1 MCFKAAPATVY
12 RKCGH
17 KSEGVEK
24 LYVYDPP
31 EECLSIGPSQG
42 LAYALDKD
50 IVLKLPFQYE
60 VTQDTELS
68 HCWDLSMGSFVAME
82 KEVAVYEAL
91 QAEPHPN
98 FARMLATNKTDYL
111 FLERLEPLQTAW
123 RRVSWKQRHIWVM
136 ELLAAVSWL
145 EELGFVNGDL
155 AVRNIGVDRAN
166 HLKLFDFGSAI
177 SRSHWDYAN
186 EIPRDR
192 FNLSTCLHF
201 LLSGVDP
208 LADVQSRAEAVKIRE
223 MLKAGQWKSS
233 EGASILLD
241 MIQDGWTGKV
251 RSITFSE
258 LSDEAVSILNV
269 KCEGQAHNVAEGYY
283 EELEG
288 RCQEW
293 LRSAKR
299 DPLWKT
305 SDEYVSSCREVGH
318 EADLDNWR

>member
-1 MCFKAAPATVY
+1 MCFKATPATVY

-17 KSEGVEK
+17 KSEGVDNLPFK
-24 LYVYDPP
+24 NPP

-42 LAYALDKD
+42 LAYALNKD

-60 VTQDTELS
+60 VTQDTEMS
-68 HCWDLSMGSFVAME
+68 HCWDLSIGSFVAME

-91 QAEPHPN
+91 KAEPHPN
-98 FARMLATNKTDYL
+98 FAGMLATNKTDYL
-111 FLERLEPLQTAW
+111 FLERLEPLQDAW
-123 RRVSWKQRHIWVM
+123 EGASREERHRWVL
-136 ELLAAVSWL
+136 ELLAAVSCL
-145 EELGFVNGDL
+145 EKLDFVSGDL
-155 AVRNIGVDRAN
+155 AVRNIGVDGAKR
-166 HLKLFDFGSAI
+166 LKLFDFGSAI
-177 SRSHWDYAN
+177 SQSHWDYAN

-208 LADVQSRAEAVKIRE
+208 LANLHSRAEAVKIRGMME
-223 MLKAGQWKSS
+223 AGQWEIS
-233 EGASILLD
+233 EDASILAD

-251 RSITFSE
+251 ESTTFSE
-258 LSDEAVSILNV
+258 LLDEAARILNV
-269 KCEGQAHNVAEGYY
+269 KSEGPACDVAGSYY

-293 LRSAKR
+293 LRSAQR

-305 SDEYVSSCREVGH
+305 PDEYVLSCREVGH
-318 EADLDNWR
+318 EADLDTWR

>member
-1 MCFKAAPATVY
+1 MRIAVPF
-12 RKCGH
+12 
-17 KSEGVEK
+17 SN
-24 LYVYDPP
+24 PP

-42 LAYALDKD
+42 LAYALDQD

-60 VTQDTELS
+60 VTMDTELS

-111 FLERLEPLQTAW
+111 FLERLEPLQTK
-123 RRVSWKQRHIWVM
+123 WKAASQETHHRWVL

-145 EELGFVNGDL
+145 EKLGFVNGDL
-155 AVRNIGVDRAN
+155 AVRNIGIDRAN
-166 HLKLFDFGSAI
+166 NLKIFDFGSAI

-192 FNLSTCLHF
+192 FNLSTCIHF

-208 LADVQSRAEAVKIRE
+208 LADVQSRAEAVEIRGMLEAGRWKI
-223 MLKAGQWKSS
+223 S
-233 EGASILLD
+233 EDACLLAD
-241 MIQDGWTGKV
+241 IISDGWTGKE
-251 RSITFSE
+251 R
-258 LSDEAVSILNV
+258 
-269 KCEGQAHNVAEGYY
+269 CGQ
-283 EELEG
+283 
-288 RCQEW
+288 
-293 LRSAKR
+293 
-299 DPLWKT
+299 
-305 SDEYVSSCREVGH
+305 VGH